1 MGMDRSEKL
10 SYHSTVSTWGTAAIF
25 SFSEMTS
32 LPCMFSTMIKEKAP
46 LPKIFQQKILAGDR
60 VHAVRQIVEHIVVD
74 ARSLHADDR
83 RNEKHQ
89 RSDQNR
95 YVKLDNKF
103 PKFP

>member
-1 MGMDRSEKL
+1 MGHGCNLFLQRNDIFALHVFHNDKRK
-10 SYHSTVSTWGTAAIF
+10 STLA
-25 SFSEMTS
+25 E
-32 LPCMFSTMIKEKAP
+32 
-46 LPKIFQQKILAGDR
+46 IFQQKILAGDR

-74 ARSLHADDR
+74 ACGLHADDR

-103 PKFP
+103 PKFHKIPSLCLLIILF